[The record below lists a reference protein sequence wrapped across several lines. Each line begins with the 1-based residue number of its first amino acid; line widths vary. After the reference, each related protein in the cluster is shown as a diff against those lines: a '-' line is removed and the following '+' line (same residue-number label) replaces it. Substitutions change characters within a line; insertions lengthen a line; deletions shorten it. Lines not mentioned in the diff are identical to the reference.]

1 MKKLFGCILSLVV
14 AVMLVFTPAEHVYA
28 QGLGLS
34 VSSSSVAVG
43 KTVKVTV
50 SMPSGYFGT
59 VVISSSDE
67 GVLSNGGDGVAN
79 IGDAAGYPTSQ
90 SFSFTAKAAGSC
102 TIKAYCTVVG
112 DAEGNDAGGII
123 TGASTKVTVT
133 SASSNN
139 DSNSNKDNKD
149 NSGSNTGNDNN
160 ANKDNENKEEKK
172 SSNASLGSLVISAGT
187 LSPEFSAATKDYT
200 ATVDY
205 SCSSLAVTANPA
217 DSKASVTSVTGNDS
231 LEVGEN
237 TVSVVVTAEDG
248 STSTYNIVVT
258 RRAEDDP
265 ENADKQDNW
274 KKFDI
279 NGTEWTMV
287 NDIPEDVVPEGFEH
301 SKTVIDGLEY
311 NTLHGTFG
319 DITLVYLQSESGN
332 GLFVYDAA
340 QNAAYEF
347 VRINSESHFIVVL
360 LPKVD
365 DVPEGYNEISLSI
378 EGKGVAT
385 AYQTKAEKKDDQT
398 KDFYLVYAM
407 NDNGESG
414 WYTYDSVDGTYMRNE
429 LSTPTVAQEENDTT
443 KSELVPGIANKYLV
457 LAAILVLIIII
468 LLLLLI
474 VSAVKNRKY
483 KAMDYHDDDVDDAAE
498 DVSNEA
504 LEETTDETADEIADE
519 LEEEVTEEP
528 LDEVA
533 EEAAE
538 ESVDEVAEEAAEESV
553 DEVAGEAAEESAG
566 EAAEETADEA
576 VEESADEVAEE
587 TAEDAAD
594 EQKMATDENISNASY
609 VGRTVEITPDSKKAV
624 ENENS
629 EFDLKDDSRQENVS
643 DTENDADEDALKNQL
658 QMALDGFVNEGNKPS
673 ETIDSSAKDDNE
685 DDSEDDDL
693 QFIDLN

>member
-1 MKKLFGCILSLVV
+1 MRRIRSIILTMMLILTTTLFSRVPVLAAANISVSVNKSNVKVGDTVTVTLSI
-14 AVMLVFTPAEHVYA
+14 TSGYGA
-28 QGLGLS
+28 QGVLKKSSGVLG
-34 VSSSSVAVG
+34 G
-43 KTVKVTV
+43 
-50 SMPSGYFGT
+50 
-59 VVISSSDE
+59 SSDE
-67 GVLSNGGDGVAN
+67 YFTIGAGVGDVQRFSYKA
-79 IGDAAGYPTSQ
+79 TSV
-90 SFSFTAKAAGSC
+90 GSC
-102 TIKAYCTVVG
+102 TFSIQEPLDDTTDVDGGTPSIGVG
-112 DAEGNDAGGII
+112 SA
-123 TGASTKVTVT
+123 TVTVT

-231 LEVGEN
+231 LEVGDN

-287 NDIPEDVVPEGFEH
+287 NDIPEDVVPVGFEH

-385 AYQTKAEKKDDQT
+385 AYQTKVEKTDDQT

-414 WYTYDSVDGTYMRNE
+414 WYTYDSVDGTYMRTE

-483 KAMDYHDDDVDDAAE
+483 KAMDYHDDDDDVDDAAE

-538 ESVDEVAEEAAEESV
+538 E
-553 DEVAGEAAEESAG
+553 
-566 EAAEETADEA
+566 TADEA
-576 VEESADEVAEE
+576 VEEPADEVAEE

-658 QMALDGFVNEGNKPS
+658 QMALDGFVNEGNKPY

>member
-1 MKKLFGCILSLVV
+1 MKKLFGCILSLVM

-34 VSSSSVAVG
+34 VSSSSVTVG

-59 VVISSSDE
+59 VVIKSSND
-67 GVLSNGGDGVAN
+67 GVLSYGGDAVTN
-79 IGDAAGYPTSQ
+79 IGDAVEGYPTSQ
-90 SFSFTAKAAGSC
+90 SFSFTAKGAGSC

-112 DAEGNDAGGII
+112 DAEGNDAGGTI

-301 SKTVIDGLEY
+301 SKTVIEGLEY

-340 QNAAYEF
+340 QNAAYEY

-365 DVPEGYNEISLSI
+365 DVPEGYNEVSLSI

-414 WYTYDSVDGTYMRNE
+414 WYTYDSVDGTYMRTE
-429 LSTPTVAQEENDTT
+429 LGTPTVAQEENDTT

-483 KAMDYHDDDVDDAAE
+483 KAMDYHDDDDDVDDAAE

-538 ESVDEVAEEAAEESV
+538 ESVDEVA
-553 DEVAGEAAEESAG
+553 GEAAEESAG
-566 EAAEETADEA
+566 EAAEETADE
-576 VEESADEVAEE
+576 VAEE
-587 TAEDAAD
+587 TAEYVAD
-594 EQKMATDENISNASY
+594 EQKMATDENISKASY

>member
-1 MKKLFGCILSLVV
+1 MKKITSYILSVLIMTIVV
-14 AVMLVFTPAEHVYA
+14 FSNKNIVLAA
-28 QGLGLS
+28 GSIS
-34 VSSSSVAVG
+34 VSAS
-43 KTVKVTV
+43 KTTVKVGDVVTISTSISPGEYGVNATLTKSSGAFEFVEGDNIYSDGGTPNNSIKVKAV
-50 SMPSGYFGT
+50 S
-59 VVISSSDE
+59 E
-67 GVLSNGGDGVAN
+67 
-79 IGDAAGYPTSQ
+79 
-90 SFSFTAKAAGSC
+90 GSC
-102 TIKAYCTVVG
+102 TFSVRVINAFDDQLKETSMSSGSVT
-112 DAEGNDAGGII
+112 I
-123 TGASTKVTVT
+123 TAT

-149 NSGSNTGNDNN
+149 NTGSNTGNDSN

-385 AYQTKAEKKDDQT
+385 AYQTKGEKTDDQT

-414 WYTYDSVDGTYMRNE
+414 WYTYDSVDGTYMRTK
-429 LSTPTVAQEENDTT
+429 LSTPTVAQDENDTT

-483 KAMDYHDDDVDDAAE
+483 KAMDYHDDDDDVDDAAE

-538 ESVDEVAEEAAEESV
+538 E
-553 DEVAGEAAEESAG
+553 
-566 EAAEETADEA
+566 TADEA
-576 VEESADEVAEE
+576 VEEPEDEVAEE

-658 QMALDGFVNEGNKPS
+658 QMALDGFVNDGNKPS